1 MRRPSERPCSLTDV
15 TREVVSENIFTRLL
29 CLERRRAERSQKPFL
44 LMLVDTSELSLEN
57 GEADDAILNKILR
70 AVLSSVRETDISGWY
85 EDRLALG
92 TILTEIP
99 LANLSG
105 AVSAIY
111 AKLNAALLQTLS
123 LAHVNKLR
131 FSFHMFPET
140 PQAGTSWPM
149 PVDLKLYPDVLERD
163 TSKKSALIVKRSLDF
178 VASLALLALASPLM
192 AVIAAAIKLTSR
204 GPVLFR
210 QERLGQYGRPFTFL
224 KFRSMFVNNDP
235 AIHQDYMKQFIA
247 GTADQHPANGNGS
260 NVYKLTRDPRV
271 TRIGKILRK
280 TSLDELPQLFNVL
293 IGQMSLVGPRP
304 PVPYEFVAYEIWHR
318 RRLLEAR
325 PGITGL
331 WQVSGRSQT
340 KFDEMVR
347 LDLRYAK
354 SWSLLLDFKII
365 MQTPRAMLSGAGAY

>member
-1 MRRPSERPCSLTDV
+1 
-15 TREVVSENIFTRLL
+15 
-29 CLERRRAERSQKPFL
+29 
-44 LMLVDTSELSLEN
+44 MLVNASELLLEN
-57 GEADDAILNKILR
+57 EGEDDAILNKVLR

-111 AKLNAALLQTLS
+111 AKLNAALIETLS
-123 LAHVNKLR
+123 LAQVNKLR
-131 FSFHMFPET
+131 FSFHVFPET
-140 PQAGTSWPM
+140 PQAGADWPM
-149 PVDLKLYPDVLERD
+149 RADLKLYPDVLERD
-163 TSKKSALIVKRSLDF
+163 MSKKSALIVKRSIDF

-224 KFRSMFVNNDP
+224 KFRSMFVDNDP
-235 AIHQDYMKQFIA
+235 AIHRDYIKQFIA
-247 GTADQHPANGNGS
+247 GTASQHPANGNRS
-260 NVYKLTRDPRV
+260 NIYKLTQDPRI
-271 TRIGKILRK
+271 TRVGRILRK

-304 PVPYEFVAYEIWHR
+304 PVPYEVAAYEIWHR

-331 WQVSGRSQT
+331 WQVSGRSQI

>member
-1 MRRPSERPCSLTDV
+1 
-15 TREVVSENIFTRLL
+15 
-29 CLERRRAERSQKPFL
+29 
-44 LMLVDTSELSLEN
+44 MLVNARELLLAN
-57 GEADDAILNKILR
+57 QGADDTVLNKILR

-85 EDRLALG
+85 EDRLSLG

-99 LANLSG
+99 PANLSG

-111 AKLNAALLQTLS
+111 AKLNTALLQTLS
-123 LAHVNKLR
+123 LVQVNKLC
-131 FSFHMFPET
+131 FSFHIFPET
-140 PQAGTSWPM
+140 PQAGTDWPM
-149 PVDLKLYPDVLERD
+149 PADLKLYPDVLERD
-163 TSKKSALIVKRSLDF
+163 TSKKSALIVKRSIDF
-178 VASLALLALASPLM
+178 AASLALLALASPLM

-235 AIHQDYMKQFIA
+235 AIHRDYMEQFIA

-271 TRIGKILRK
+271 THVGRMLRK

-304 PVPYEFVAYEIWHR
+304 PVPYEFAAYEIWHR

-365 MQTPRAMLSGAGAY
+365 MRTPRAMLSGTGAY

>member
-1 MRRPSERPCSLTDV
+1 
-15 TREVVSENIFTRLL
+15 
-29 CLERRRAERSQKPFL
+29 
-44 LMLVDTSELSLEN
+44 MLVNTSELSLEN
-57 GEADDAILNKILR
+57 GEADDAVLNKILCT
-70 AVLSSVRETDISGWY
+70 VLSSIRETDISGWY

-123 LAHVNKLR
+123 LAQVNKLR
-131 FSFHMFPET
+131 FSFHVFPET
-140 PQAGTSWPM
+140 PQAGTTWLM
-149 PVDLKLYPDVLERD
+149 PADLKLYPDVLERD
-163 TSKKSALIVKRSLDF
+163 TSKKPALIVKRSIDF

-192 AVIAAAIKLTSR
+192 VVIAAAIKLTSR

-235 AIHQDYMKQFIA
+235 AIHREYIKQFIA

-260 NVYKLTRDPRV
+260 NVYKLTQDPRI
-271 TRIGKILRK
+271 TRVGRILRK

-347 LDLRYAK
+347 LDLKYAK